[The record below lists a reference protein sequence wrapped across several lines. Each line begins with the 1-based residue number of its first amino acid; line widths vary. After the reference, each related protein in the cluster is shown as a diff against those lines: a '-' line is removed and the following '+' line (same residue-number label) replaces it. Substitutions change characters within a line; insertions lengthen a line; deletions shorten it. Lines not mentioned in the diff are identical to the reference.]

1 MVVKYLGFFLQK
13 IKDQTSS
20 VSRWDS
26 WNKTKFR
33 NKVEKGQ
40 LTSEEVAKYNHE
52 HLLGYEFCVLQS
64 EQSLYPDCF
73 VTIVPRNKHVG
84 VHFIDNEGREYLT
97 YLFHEVK
104 EDRTLFLR
112 EVWFTQYIAGNSSE
126 DEEYRIHFAFD
137 QDGNYAARKYIDSK
151 RKYEDY
157 EGNQTLDFSGLY
169 EKYPEFGQYQ
179 GIIQLERPVLIDI
192 ISGHKQR

>member
-1 MVVKYLGFFLQK
+1 
-13 IKDQTSS
+13 
-20 VSRWDS
+20 
-26 WNKTKFR
+26 
-33 NKVEKGQ
+33 
-40 LTSEEVAKYNHE
+40 KYNHE

-64 EQSLYPDCF
+64 KQSLYPDCF
-73 VTIVPRNKHVG
+73 VTIVPRNQYIG
-84 VHFIDNEGREYLT
+84 VHFIDNEGRT
-97 YLFHEVK
+97 YLKYHFGEVK
-104 EDRTLFLR
+104 EDRTLFLE
-112 EVWFTQYIAGNSSE
+112 EVWFTQYIVGNSSE

>member
-1 MVVKYLGFFLQK
+1 M
-13 IKDQTSS
+13 
-20 VSRWDS
+20 
-26 WNKTKFR
+26 
-33 NKVEKGQ
+33 
-40 LTSEEVAKYNHE
+40 
-52 HLLGYEFCVLQS
+52 LQS
-64 EQSLYPDCF
+64 KQSLYPDCF
-73 VTIVPRNKHVG
+73 VTIVPRNQYIG
-84 VHFIDNEGREYLT
+84 VHFIDNEGRT
-97 YLFHEVK
+97 YLKYHFGEVK
-104 EDRTLFLR
+104 EDRTLFLE
-112 EVWFTQYIAGNSSE
+112 EVWFTQYIVGNSSE